1 MTANAETV
9 LEEHTDVLLVAESA
23 VIYDAQRNASV
34 EFPASTNPKGKEKK
48 PIKVGISNGTR
59 TEVLDGLKEGEK
71 VILQ

>member
-1 MTANAETV
+1 V
-9 LEEHTDVLLVAESA
+9 V
-23 VIYDAQRNASV
+23 YDAQRNAAV
-34 EFPASTNPKGKEKK
+34 EFPSPLQPKGKEKK